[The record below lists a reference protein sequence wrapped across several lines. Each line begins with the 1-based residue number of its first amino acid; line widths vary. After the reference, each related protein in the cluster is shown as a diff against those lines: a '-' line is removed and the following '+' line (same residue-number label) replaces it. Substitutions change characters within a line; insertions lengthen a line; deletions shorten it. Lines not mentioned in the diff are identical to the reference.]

1 MNPGQLAKTP
11 FSSYLLPGLI
21 LLFLLGIL
29 PLFISFSLY
38 AKPDWKWANISNIY
52 KNRHWAW
59 TYSLYIG
66 IMLIIWID
74 VQVYLIGY
82 GENLQTLYALEGM
95 LIVILTLLPAN
106 MKYFTYTL

>member
-1 MNPGQLAKTP
+1 MGQHR
-11 FSSYLLPGLI
+11 
-21 LLFLLGIL
+21 
-29 PLFISFSLY
+29 
-38 AKPDWKWANISNIY
+38 NIY